1 MDTLSLMNNLH
12 SRTILLRSLLI
23 GISCTAG
30 FITLFFIASLSYLAN
45 LSSEQQHE
53 LVDYI
58 EEVQS
63 LYDEDGLQSM
73 LTELDLESKPF
84 WNKKQSIERLSDHE
98 AIFSITRGNTLLV
111 GSEVDIPFEAKPT
124 WSYLDFDNGH
134 EIKVLAYSK
143 VLEDTLLLKV
153 AQPNSYETA
162 LASDVLVNVGML
174 SSFLIFIVAFLISYF
189 ASFRSQRT
197 LLDIKKQM
205 HVIANSPD
213 SSRLSVESKSAMLRQ
228 LANCTNEMLDK
239 ISALHG
245 TTKTMSTGIAH
256 DLKTPLS
263 RVANRLQ
270 SMRQD
275 IGNTQAIELHINRAS
290 QDLNTVISTFNNL
303 VRLSAIE
310 SGKHK
315 HNFELFNLSELV
327 NDLALSYDP
336 VFEDS
341 GRKLSHSTV
350 DNVICFGDTD
360 LLNQLLCNL
369 LENALE
375 YSSADANVW
384 IRLQSHTSGAL
395 LQVGDDGP
403 GIHSDD
409 QPHVFERFFRADVSR
424 SKPGNGLGLSIVK
437 AICDVHDAKLALL
450 PNQTGAVFNIEI
462 PVSSSSL

>member
-1 MDTLSLMNNLH
+1 MNNLL
-12 SRTILLRSLLI
+12 SRTLLLKSLLI
-23 GISCTAG
+23 SIACTAG
-30 FITLFFIASLSYLAN
+30 FMTIFFIASIFKLAH

-63 LYDEDGLQSM
+63 LYDEDGLQTM
-73 LTELDLESKPF
+73 LTELDLESKPI

-98 AIFSITRGNTLLV
+98 SIFSITQGNTLLV
-111 GSEVDIPFEAKPT
+111 GSEVDIPFEAKPI

-134 EIKVLAYSK
+134 EIKVLVYSK

-153 AQPNSYETA
+153 AQPNSYESG
-162 LASDVLVNVGML
+162 LASGVLVNVGMF

-205 HVIANSPD
+205 HIISNSPD
-213 SSRLSVESKSAMLRQ
+213 SSRLSVKSKTTMPSEFASY
-228 LANCTNEMLDK
+228 TNEMLDK

-263 RVANRLQ
+263 RVVNRLQ

-275 IGNTQAIELHINRAS
+275 ITDTQAIELHINKAS
-290 QDLNTVISTFNNL
+290 QDLNAVISTFNNL
-303 VRLSAIE
+303 VRLNAIE

-315 HNFELFNLSELV
+315 QKFELVNLSELV
-327 NDLALSYDP
+327 NDLALSYEP

-341 GRKLSHSTV
+341 GRKFSHSAV
-350 DNVICFGDTD
+350 DNVICFGETD

-403 GIHSDD
+403 GIHLDD

-437 AICDVHDAKLALL
+437 AICDVHDAKLVLL
-450 PNQTGAVFNIEI
+450 PNQFGAVFNIEI
-462 PVSSSSL
+462 PVSSTPL